1 MIALFNPTTILVG
14 FLLLYLSSFFIF
26 AIVRIATGISIQRI
40 GYFSLRRIAY
50 APRDGVQI
58 EIRGLGLSLHPPS
71 FAQPT
76 WISVRLTGL
85 KVTLDLSK
93 GKGKNKGAE
102 HHYSDESES
111 PSSPEDR
118 SEQKSNGATSNASRS
133 KTWKTLTQL
142 KEKVKRLHRQIHWLA
157 LVDVVAV
164 NSTLCIQDV
173 GQVQVGSVS
182 LAVDTRRKMVDRGKV
197 FRRKKDNSLEQRPA
211 EWIMNINNVLLSVD
225 GGEPTE
231 LLDHVGFNIHG
242 HLHRDLD
249 GLRDASVAAK
259 IGRLHIPFDDLT
271 SFMQRIKKFK
281 RSVKGSMNDSGIEN
295 EMSFADFVEELD
307 KPGSRDDA
315 IVQTVAGSK
324 ELASSLLRGIQEI
337 QVALSFFRLS
347 RSIEA
352 LSTDQNPMYLN
363 IVSHEIGVDLHR
375 MDQKSPAHRM
385 YFQRTDV
392 AHQALLAAISLSVS
406 LDDSS
411 GETDNILYIPMATT
425 TIKTTL
431 PSKTVNSTENYNPDE
446 RNTNILFANLVI
458 TSPSLDLEPQH
469 VSRLLGLVQG
479 RASPSRGKKRDNHHL
494 ISRLLPK
501 ASIKLSVH
509 EPVVRFVLPAG
520 IDSGATSD
528 DDYNLL
534 ISSISSISLDIES
547 SHSSEGGI
555 HYALASV
562 YRVASHQLYYQTPS
576 GVKHNLLTTENMEF
590 KVHLSA
596 SPEVCVIASGS
607 LNACS
612 AHMVNG
618 EVNRGIHQVIEQFS
632 AVLRPKKRMPSPAEE
647 RKPSVLRRMPPWLL
661 RFQFEA
667 TGFSLEIAGVDKD
680 VSDVSRGVSLQ
691 LQSWTADYRA
701 QKTEQ
706 NVISLARRRTPS
718 HSTIGDES
726 PFRFPPTSPPR
737 QMQKGAADGRR
748 LAIHVRGF
756 EGFVIESDDY
766 LEPEAFFSLPRFEVA
781 LSTLSD
787 RLGPIFHINSMIKG
801 VYLQYSLYRLYC
813 LGIAMSV
820 LQDAFTQ
827 GPSDKPDKEPPP
839 DIKNAAPPMPPPR
852 TPGPR
857 NELTSID
864 VRATVVQVKA
874 TLPSDPKMMF
884 QIYGVTAG
892 SHRLSAPFL
901 RAQLVRLHAEAPKL
915 SGIWARIG
923 SMNNVRIDL
932 RKIKLKQG
940 ANLIEERSID
950 MWADFIRVGVPHH
963 MVMHRIFDNIINTSK
978 AIKQLRPRFT
988 GHPAELETDREPEEP
1003 KKVPRVSLRSKAL
1016 LFELEDDA
1024 FEWKLGC
1031 IYRTGLL
1038 EQRQRLAREE
1048 AFDLKVQKIKE
1059 SNQQR
1064 GSSRLRA
1071 KSSHRT
1077 LRSERTT
1084 NEEKRRSKSADG
1096 HDDSNGKGRKFRYDT
1111 EGSTCLSSESKVS
1124 AEKAWYRLQEHNS
1137 TNWKKKIDA
1146 ALRFQDISVREIR
1159 SLFTGADEPPEDAK
1173 DTEPIL
1179 AIPNRPG
1186 LMSALIS
1193 DVNLVIDKPSFPF
1206 DDYPKF
1212 LHAIG
1217 KGMPMSMQYALLIPM
1232 SIQLDMGEARVT
1244 LRDYPLDLIHIPA
1257 LRPGQPP
1264 RMPSWSLRTDFVI
1277 AEEFR
1282 DYKSARQVRLEL
1294 VPSSP
1299 LPDGSMTSPVE
1310 IDVWR
1315 SVSPVKTY
1323 SNPIIEINTNLP
1335 TSISWGMS
1343 YQPVVQDMMKIIEGF
1358 TKPEID
1364 PSDRVGFWDKIR
1376 LSFHSRLRVVWK
1388 EDGDV
1393 HLRLKGSRDPYVVTG
1408 FGAGFVMCWRRDVKW
1423 NIHTSDNPTEFM
1435 SVTSGEYVLAI
1446 PDYSHEARYAF
1457 EASAQDLE
1465 SISASSDLKNAAH
1478 FKKVVMKLSGD
1489 VRWGAGLVFERIVD
1503 GDKRSS
1509 EFRPHYDVV
1518 LQNPKFVDQSAEP
1531 VCYCIFSGYSL
1542 YEWLTVLFSFR
1553 TTMLTMVSGVII
1565 SISISQ
1571 LWPRRVEIGQWTV
1584 FNHQQV
1590 TTLSI

>member
-1 MIALFNPTTILVG
+1 MISLFNPTSVLVG

-50 APRDGVQI
+50 APRDGMQI
-58 EIRGLGLSLHPPS
+58 ELRGLGLSLHPPS

-76 WISVRLTGL
+76 WISVRLTDL
-85 KVTLDLSK
+85 KVTLDPSALAK
-93 GKGKNKGAE
+93 GKGRNKGTE
-102 HHYSDESES
+102 LHSDGSET

-118 SEQKSNGATSNASRS
+118 SEQESSRAPPQSSRS
-133 KTWKTLTQL
+133 KTWKTLTRV
-142 KEKVKRLHRQIHWLA
+142 KERVKRLHRQIHWLA

-164 NSTLCIQDV
+164 NTTVRIQDA

-182 LAVDTRRKMVDRGKV
+182 LAVDTRRKMVDRGNV
-197 FRRKKDNSLEQRPA
+197 FRRSKDSAREQRPA
-211 EWIMNINNVLLSVD
+211 EWIMNVNNVLLSVD

-242 HLHRDLD
+242 HLYKDLD

-271 SFMQRIKKFK
+271 SFLRRIKQFRQSAK
-281 RSVKGSMNDSGIEN
+281 DSTSNSDIEN

-315 IVQTVAGSK
+315 IVQTVADSK

-347 RSIEA
+347 RSIQA
-352 LSTDQNPMYLN
+352 LPTDQNPMYLN

-431 PSKTVNSTENYNPDE
+431 PSKTVSSSDDYNPDE

-479 RASPSRGKKRDNHHL
+479 RASSSRGKKRDNHRL

-501 ASIKLSVH
+501 ASIKTSVH
-509 EPVVRFVLPAG
+509 EPVVRFVLPAANE
-520 IDSGATSD
+520 SGVSAD

-547 SHSSEGGI
+547 SHSSEGGV

-607 LNACS
+607 LNTCS
-612 AHMVNG
+612 AHMVNA
-618 EVNRGIHQVIEQFS
+618 EVNRGIRQVIEQFR
-632 AVLRPKKRMPSPAEE
+632 AQLRPKKRMSTPAEE
-647 RKPSVLRRMPPWLL
+647 RKPSILRRIPPWLL

-667 TGFSLEIAGVDKD
+667 TGFSLEIAGVDSD

-691 LQSWTADYRA
+691 LQSWTADYKS
-701 QKTEQ
+701 QKTEPTVV
-706 NVISLARRRTPS
+706 NVARRRTPS

-737 QMQKGAADGRR
+737 QTQKGAADGRR

-766 LEPEAFFSLPRFEVA
+766 LEPEPFFSLPRFEVA
-781 LSTLSD
+781 LNTLSD

-820 LQDAFTQ
+820 LQDAFMRSPPSQ
-827 GPSDKPDKEPPP
+827 SDKVSPSDTRDLT
-839 DIKNAAPPMPPPR
+839 NSPMPPPAR

-864 VRATVVQVKA
+864 VRATVVQVKLA
-874 TLPSDPKMMF
+874 LPSDPKMMF

-892 SHRLSAPFL
+892 SHRLSAPFV
-901 RAQLVRLHAEAPKL
+901 RAHLVRLHAEAPKL
-915 SGIWARIG
+915 KGVWARIG
-923 SMNNVRIDL
+923 IMNNVRVDL

-940 ANLIEERSID
+940 ANLVEERSID
-950 MWADFIRVGVPHH
+950 MWADFIRLGVPHH
-963 MVMHRIFDNIINTSK
+963 MVMHRIFDNIVNTSK

-988 GHPAELETDREPEEP
+988 GHTAEFEPERGPEEP
-1003 KKVPRVSLRSKAL
+1003 KKVPRISLRSKAL

-1048 AFDLKVQKIKE
+1048 AFELKVQKIKE
-1059 SNQQR
+1059 SDQR
-1064 GSSRLRA
+1064 RAGSRLRA

-1077 LRSERTT
+1077 LRSERTSH
-1084 NEEKRRSKSADG
+1084 EGKRRSKSADS
-1096 HDDSNGKGRKFRYDT
+1096 HSDSNRRGRKFRYDT
-1111 EGSTCLSSESKVS
+1111 EGSTCLSSQSKIS

-1137 TNWKKKIDA
+1137 ANWKKKIDA
-1146 ALRFQDISVREIR
+1146 ALRFQDNSVREIR
-1159 SLFTGADEPPEDAK
+1159 NLFSGADEPPEDAK

-1206 DDYPKF
+1206 NDYPQF

-1257 LRPGQPP
+1257 LRPGQSP
-1264 RMPSWSLRTDFVI
+1264 RLPSWSLRTDFVV

-1299 LPDGSMTSPVE
+1299 LPDGSMAPPVE

-1323 SNPIIEINTNLP
+1323 SNPTIEINTNLP

-1343 YQPVVQDMMKIIEGF
+1343 YQPVIQDMMKIIEGF

-1423 NIHTSDNPTEFM
+1423 NIHTSDDPKEFM

-1489 VRWGAGLVFERIVD
+1489 VKWAAGLVFEHIID
-1503 GDKRSS
+1503 GDKRSTD
-1509 EFRPHYDVV
+1509 FKPHYDVV
-1518 LQNPKFVDQSAEP
+1518 LRNPKFIDPSEEP
-1531 VCYCIFSGYSL
+1531 V
-1542 YEWLTVLFSFR
+1542 
-1553 TTMLTMVSGVII
+1553 
-1565 SISISQ
+1565 
-1571 LWPRRVEIGQWTV
+1571 
-1584 FNHQQV
+1584 
-1590 TTLSI
+1590 

>member
-1 MIALFNPTTILVG
+1 MTLFNPTTILVG
-14 FLLLYLSSFFIF
+14 FLLLYLSSFFVF

-50 APRDGVQI
+50 APRDGLKI
-58 EIRGLGLSLHPPS
+58 ELRGLGLSLHPPT

-76 WISVRLTGL
+76 WISLRLTDL
-85 KVTLDLSK
+85 KVTLDPSALAGGRS
-93 GKGKNKGAE
+93 GNDTS
-102 HHYSDESES
+102 HLNESE
-111 PSSPEDR
+111 PPNSPEDR
-118 SEQKSNGATSNASRS
+118 EEKESPRDSSHLRRS
-133 KTWKTLTQL
+133 KAWKTLTRI
-142 KEKVKRLHRQIHWLA
+142 KERVKRLHRQIHWLA
-157 LVDVVAV
+157 LVDIVAV
-164 NSTLCIQDV
+164 NTTVRVQDA

-197 FRRKKDNSLEQRPA
+197 FRRKKDNSREQRLA
-211 EWIMNINNVLLSVD
+211 EWIMNVQNVLLALD

-242 HLHRDLD
+242 HLYKDLD

-259 IGRLHIPFDDLT
+259 IGRLHIPFDDIT
-271 SFMQRIKKFK
+271 AFTRRIKQFRQPAKETA
-281 RSVKGSMNDSGIEN
+281 SNDVEDD

-315 IVQTVAGSK
+315 IVQTVADSK

-347 RSIEA
+347 RSIRA

-363 IVSHEIGVDLHR
+363 IVSHEIGIDLHR
-375 MDQKSPAHRM
+375 MDQKGPAHRM
-385 YFQRTDV
+385 YFQRNDV

-431 PSKTVNSTENYNPDE
+431 PSKTVNSSDDYNPDE

-469 VSRLLGLVQG
+469 LSRLLGLVQT
-479 RASPSRGKKRDNHHL
+479 RATPSRGKKRDNHRL

-509 EPVVRFVLPAG
+509 EPVLRFVLPTAN
-520 IDSGATSD
+520 DVETPAD

-547 SHSSEGGI
+547 SHSSEGGA
-555 HYALASV
+555 HYSLSSI

-576 GVKHNLLTTENMEF
+576 GVKHNLLTTENLEF

-607 LNACS
+607 LNTCS

-618 EVNRGIHQVIEQFS
+618 EVNRGIRQVVEQFQTQI
-632 AVLRPKKRMPSPAEE
+632 RPKKRMSMSLEE
-647 RKPSVLRRMPPWLL
+647 RKPSILRRIPLWLL

-667 TGFSLEIAGVDKD
+667 TGFSLEIAGVDGD
-680 VSDVSRGVSLQ
+680 VSEVSRGVSLQ
-691 LQSWTADYRA
+691 LQSWTADYKS
-701 QKTEQ
+701 QKMEP
-706 NVISLARRRTPS
+706 NVVNVARRRTPS

-737 QMQKGAADGRR
+737 QTQQGAADGRR
-748 LAIHVRGF
+748 LALHVRGF

-787 RLGPIFHINSMIKG
+787 RLGPIFHINSVIKG
-801 VYLQYSLYRLYC
+801 VYLQYSLYRYYC
-813 LGIAMSV
+813 LGIAITV
-820 LQDAFTQ
+820 LQDAFMQSPT
-827 GPSDKPDKEPPP
+827 DKPNQEPPQSP
-839 DIKNAAPPMPPPR
+839 IKDPSGFTIPPPR
-852 TPGPR
+852 AGTR
-857 NELTSID
+857 SELMSVD
-864 VRATVVQVKA
+864 VRATIVQIKA
-874 TLPSDPKMMF
+874 ALPSDPKMML
-884 QIYGVTAG
+884 QIYGLTAG
-892 SHRLSAPFL
+892 SHRLSAPFM

-915 SGIWARIG
+915 KGVWARIG
-923 SMNNVRIDL
+923 SMNNARLDL

-940 ANLIEERSID
+940 SNLVEERSID
-950 MWADFIRVGVPHH
+950 VWADFIRLGVPHH
-963 MVMHRIFDNIINTSK
+963 MVMHRIFDNIINTTK
-978 AIKQLRPRFT
+978 ALKQLQHRFKNRSKDF
-988 GHPAELETDREPEEP
+988 PSERDPEKP
-1003 KKVPRVSLRSKAL
+1003 KKVPRISFRSKAL

-1038 EQRQRLAREE
+1038 EQRQRLARED
-1048 AFDLKVQKIKE
+1048 AFNLKVNKMKE
-1059 SNQQR
+1059 TDQR
-1064 GSSRLRA
+1064 RASSRVRA

-1077 LRSERTT
+1077 LRSERTSQ
-1084 NEEKRRSKSADG
+1084 EGRRSKSADVG
-1096 HDDSNGKGRKFRYDT
+1096 PRRKDTHDSSGGRGRKFRYDA
-1111 EGSTCLSSESKVS
+1111 EGLTCLSSEAKIS

-1137 TNWKKKIDA
+1137 SNWKKKIDA
-1146 ALRFQDISVREIR
+1146 ALRFQDNSVKEIR
-1159 SLFTGADEPPEDAK
+1159 NLFSGADEPPEDTK
-1173 DTEPIL
+1173 ETEAVL

-1193 DVNLVIDKPSFPF
+1193 DVNLVVDKPSFPF
-1206 DDYPKF
+1206 DDFPTF
-1212 LHAIG
+1212 LNKIG
-1217 KGMPMSMQYALLIPM
+1217 KGMPLSTQYALLIPM
-1232 SIQLDMGEARVT
+1232 SIQLDMGEARVN
-1244 LRDYPLDLIHIPA
+1244 LRDYPLDLVHIPA
-1257 LRPGQPP
+1257 LRPGQSP
-1264 RMPSWSLRTDFVI
+1264 RLPSWSLRTDFVI

-1282 DYKSARQVRLEL
+1282 DRKSARQVKLEL
-1294 VPSSP
+1294 VPPSQ
-1299 LPDGSMTSPVE
+1299 LPDGNVVPPVK

-1323 SNPIIEINTNLP
+1323 SDPTIEINTSLP

-1343 YQPVVQDMMKIIEGF
+1343 YQPVIQDMMKIIEGF

-1364 PSDRVGFWDKIR
+1364 PSERVGFWDKIR
-1376 LSFHSRLRVVWK
+1376 LSFHSRLRVNFK

-1408 FGAGFVMCWRRDVKW
+1408 FGGGFVMCWRRDVKW
-1423 NIHTSDNPTEFM
+1423 EIHTSDDPKEFM
-1435 SVTSGEYVLAI
+1435 TVRSGEYVLAI
-1446 PDYSHEARYAF
+1446 PDYSHTAQCAF
-1457 EASAQDLE
+1457 EASPQELE
-1465 SISASSDLKNAAH
+1465 SISTSSDLKNAAH

-1489 VRWGAGLVFERIVD
+1489 VKWVVGLVFERNIE
-1503 GDKRSS
+1503 GDKRLS
-1509 EFRPHYDVV
+1509 EFKPHYDVV
-1518 LQNPKFVDQSAEP
+1518 LRNPKFVD
-1531 VCYCIFSGYSL
+1531 
-1542 YEWLTVLFSFR
+1542 T
-1553 TTMLTMVSGVII
+1553 
-1565 SISISQ
+1565 SQ
-1571 LWPRRVEIGQWTV
+1571 EQVWTV
-1584 FNHQQV
+1584 MNLL
-1590 TTLSI
+1590 LSFADADGSFLF